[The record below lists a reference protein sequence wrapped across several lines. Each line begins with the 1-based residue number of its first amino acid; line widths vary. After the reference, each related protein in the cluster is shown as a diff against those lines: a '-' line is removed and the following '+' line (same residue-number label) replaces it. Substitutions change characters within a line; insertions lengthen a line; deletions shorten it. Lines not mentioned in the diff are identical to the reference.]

1 MEQLKNEKITIEIS
15 SLGAELQSIKD
26 TEGHEYL
33 WQADAK
39 YWGRHS
45 PILFPIVCG
54 LWNGKYR
61 TENKEFAMERHGF
74 ARDAKFNLIKK
85 TENKVTYALADS
97 EETLKIYPYNFNLAI
112 TYRLE
117 DNKIHVIWHVENTDT
132 KEIYFSIGGHP
143 AFNVPDFKS
152 GEPLTGILR
161 FDNKQYIERIFGNVG
176 GCILPDRFP
185 LKTSDGLWEFTE
197 DSFKDDAVIIDKCQV
212 HEISMLDKEKKPVVT
227 IKFKAPAVGI
237 WSPFG
242 KNAPFVCIEPW
253 YGVHDY
259 VNFTGELKDK
269 YLINKLQPGASFMSE
284 YTIAIK

>member
-1 MEQLKNEKITIEIS
+1 MEQLKNEKLTLEIS

-26 TEGHEYL
+26 AEGHEYL
-33 WQADAK
+33 WQADPK

-61 TENKEFAMERHGF
+61 AEGNEYAMSRHGF
-74 ARDAKFNLIKK
+74 ARDTEFNLIHK
-85 TENKVTYALADS
+85 TESKVTFALTDS
-97 EETLKIYPYNFNLAI
+97 EETLKAYPYHFNLAV
-112 TYRLE
+112 TYRLSG
-117 DNKIHVIWHVENTDT
+117 NKIHVIWHVENTDT

-143 AFNVPDFKS
+143 AFNVPDLEAGAPLIGTMCFDSKS
-152 GEPLTGILR
+152 
-161 FDNKQYIERIFGNVG
+161 NIERVFGNVG

-197 DSFKDDAVIIDKCQV
+197 ESFKDDAIILDKSQI
-212 HEISMLDKEKKPVVT
+212 HEIALLDKKKEPVVT
-227 IKFKAPAVGI
+227 VNFKTPAVGI

-253 YGVHDY
+253 YGLADY
-259 VNFTGELKDK
+259 ANFTGELKDK
-269 YLINKLQPGASFMSE
+269 YLINSLQPGASFMSE
-284 YTIAIK
+284 YSIKIK